1 EQDSKRNVYFI
12 HAAINSNTHAMKEH
26 VKAVENEYEQ
36 VKAYTCY
43 SAPTEKD
50 LEMKNFDKE
59 GFVESEW
66 LKTIIQTTEAEF
78 YFCGP
83 VAFMKH
89 INAALT
95 DLGVKQEHIHYEFF
109 GPATSLQ

>member
-1 EQDSKRNVYFI
+1 MRVVD
-12 HAAINSNTHAMKEH
+12 
-26 VKAVENEYEQ
+26 NEYEQ

-59 GFVESEW
+59 GFVEREW
-66 LKTIIQTTEAEF
+66 LQTIIPTTEAEF

-83 VAFMKH
+83 IPFMKH
-89 INAALT
+89 INAVLT

-109 GPATSLQ
+109 RSAASLQ

>member
-1 EQDSKRNVYFI
+1 MV
-12 HAAINSNTHAMKEH
+12 
-26 VKAVENEYEQ
+26 
-36 VKAYTCY
+36 
-43 SAPTEKD
+43 
-50 LEMKNFDKE
+50 
-59 GFVESEW
+59 
-66 LKTIIQTTEAEF
+66 KTIIPTTEAEF

-89 INAALT
+89 INVALT